1 MFVDQRPNGFDLL
14 MLILALLGPVIVL
27 VLVLLGGR

>member
-1 MFVDQRPNGFDLL
+1 MPVDQRPNGFDQLTLL
-14 MLILALLGPVIVL
+14 LALLGPVIVL